1 MATSSS
7 FSSQESAS
15 GDLGKVQQT
24 PGDLIINS
32 LENLKGYDFKKFR
45 NKLSDFSYGDKRPI
59 PKGRLENA
67 DWTTTKDV
75 LIDTYGK
82 EGALDVTTDVLTQIY
97 LMGPANHLMKRRAD
111 NGEFPSTMTNIRKEY
126 RECVKE
132 MFLRI
137 KEYNSGDTISL
148 QKRYTKLLMR
158 KGRQNK
164 DDKEEEIS
172 CSGRRHL
179 QTMEKRSS
187 DEYSPTTIQALFD
200 PDEDGFIPKIVVIQ
214 GPAGIGKTMT
224 SKKIMLDWAKES
236 LYKDK
241 FDFVFHLSCREINTI
256 TGNINLVR
264 LLSRTCKLQ
273 HSDDLV
279 SILKDPGSH
288 RKLLFIV
295 DGFDELRWTVE
306 EKSEDCFDV
315 FGETHKEILLQ
326 RLLRKQILS
335 QSSLIITTRSLAMKK
350 LNTFIEEVLGFTGED
365 REEYVQKFFGNEEDA
380 DKVLSIIKGNDI
392 LYTMCAVPVTCW
404 IVCTIMKPEIK
415 KDLGLSRCD
424 TMTSIYLLYLEVLI
438 THHSKK
444 DQSVERKPR
453 AIHTC
458 LRKLCALANEGVLS
472 QQILLEEQDLKRHG
486 LSLSEV
492 ESVFLNKNIFHQ
504 DVRTQTC
511 YSFIHLSVQEFFAA
525 LYYGLGDGFG
535 FLKRIFLPKICKGD
549 SLSDLD
555 SYFPHLSL
563 AVQFLFGLLNKKA
576 VKSFSEN
583 TGINISLRA
592 RSAMIKWAMKDI
604 VCTFS
609 TSIIFC
615 LYETQD
621 EDFIRSV
628 MSFLLD
634 FILKRSRTGHQ
645 WMNSKFSKQLNYCL
659 TTVKTE
665 SFQSIYFGTLTV
677 DPECQKMLSPLLHRC
692 LKVRFNGCRGTVS
705 CCDDLCSVITT
716 NRTLRR
722 LETSLDYDETMSDS
736 DLDDYCEIFQH
747 AGFILDK

>member
-15 GDLGKVQQT
+15 GDLGKGQQT

-32 LENLKGYDFKKFR
+32 LEDLTEYDFKKFR

-67 DWTTTKDV
+67 DWTITKDV
-75 LIDTYGK
+75 LIDTYGE

-97 LMGPANHLMKRRAD
+97 LMGPANDLMKRRAD
-111 NGEFPSTMTNIRKEY
+111 NAKLKMMTHDNRITDIRKEY
-126 RECVKE
+126 RECVKD

-137 KEYNSGDTISL
+137 KEYNSGEHPGEAVSL

-164 DDKEEEIS
+164 EDKEEEIS
-172 CSGRRHL
+172 CSDRRHL
-179 QTMEKRSS
+179 QTIEKRSS

-241 FDFVFHLSCREINTI
+241 FDFVFHLSCREINSI

-288 RKLLFIV
+288 RKLLFIL

-315 FGETHKEILLQ
+315 FEETHKEILLQ

-335 QSSLIITTRSLAMKK
+335 QSSLIITTRSLAIKK
-350 LNTFIEEVLGFTGED
+350 LNTFIDDSRNVEVLGFTGED
-365 REEYVQKFFGNEEDA
+365 REEYVHKFFGNEEDA

-424 TMTSIYLLYLEVLI
+424 TMTSIYLLYLEILI

-472 QQILLEEQDLKRHG
+472 QQILFEEQDLKRHG

-576 VKSFSEN
+576 VKTFSEN
-583 TGINISLRA
+583 TGININISLRA
-592 RSAMIKWAMKDI
+592 RSAMTKWAMKNN
-604 VCTFS
+604 VWKFS
-609 TSIIFC
+609 TSICFC

-628 MSFLLD
+628 MSFSSH
-634 FILKRSRTGHQ
+634 FILKRSGTGHQ

-659 TTVKTE
+659 TTLKTE
-665 SFQSIYFGTLTV
+665 SWQSIYFLYLTV

-692 LKVRFNGCRGTVS
+692 QEVKINESWGYSPHAMSKNIKRNQCLRSHRDINPDAIPTV
-705 CCDDLCSVITT
+705 
-716 NRTLRR
+716 
-722 LETSLDYDETMSDS
+722 
-736 DLDDYCEIFQH
+736 
-747 AGFILDK
+747 